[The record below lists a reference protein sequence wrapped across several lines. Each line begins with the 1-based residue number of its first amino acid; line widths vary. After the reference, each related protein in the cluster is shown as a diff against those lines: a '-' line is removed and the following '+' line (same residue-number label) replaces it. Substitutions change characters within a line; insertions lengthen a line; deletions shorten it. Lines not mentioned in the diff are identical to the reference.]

1 MTSDP
6 LQIALISIET
16 VPDGMVPLGLVR
28 GSTARSRNIG
38 RDITA
43 ILKNVVGGEVTS
55 YTKLMAD
62 AREEAIYRMQEDA
75 VQMCATMIVG
85 VRYFKNLTEKP
96 SLSAI
101 SLTKLLQKTT
111 VFYETQEANTKNY
124 IWTIARIV
132 LINDRSWL
140 TSALIS
146 NDPRVRDAFDENTP
160 DVSVSYVIMNAVL
173 QTCAFLRLLG
183 IAMEEMIQ
191 QTLHLK
197 FLK

>member
-1 MTSDP
+1 MKTDP

-75 VQMCATMIVG
+75 VRMGATMIVG
-85 VRYFKNLTEKP
+85 VRFA
-96 SLSAI
+96 SSMI
-101 SLTKLLQKTT
+101 
-111 VFYETQEANTKNY
+111 TQG
-124 IWTIARIV
+124 
-132 LINDRSWL
+132 
-140 TSALIS
+140 
-146 NDPRVRDAFDENTP
+146 
-160 DVSVSYVIMNAVL
+160 VSEMVAWGTAV
-173 QTCAFLRLLG
+173 G
-183 IAMEEMIQ
+183 PIDG
-191 QTLHLK
+191 
-197 FLK
+197 